1 MNIKVQSDRLHQA
14 GIGKKS
20 IEVETIIDEDNGH

>member
-1 MNIKVQSDRLHQA
+1 MNIKVQSDRLHQT
-14 GIGKKS
+14 GITNKS